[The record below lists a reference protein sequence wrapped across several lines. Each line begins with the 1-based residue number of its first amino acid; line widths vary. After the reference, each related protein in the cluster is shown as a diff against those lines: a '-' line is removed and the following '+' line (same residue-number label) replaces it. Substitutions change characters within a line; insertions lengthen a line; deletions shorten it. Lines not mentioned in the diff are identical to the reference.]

1 MLNITFIDTDH
12 LLIFCTPDFARNFF
26 LFPSLSNTVTQNPHF
41 RAIIDASLILSLR
54 TVKYDSRAN
63 QRYSLFG

>member
-1 MLNITFIDTDH
+1 MLNITFIDNNH
-12 LLIFCTPDFARNFF
+12 LLIFCTPDFARNLFCF
-26 LFPSLSNTVTQNPHF
+26 LLAATVTQNPHS

-63 QRYSLFG
+63 QRHSLFG